1 MNKIDEVKVMT
12 VVGTYEAAKENIKVK
27 LENVNAEQI
36 GVYRSAKEYG
46 FEDLNIVPYVV
57 LSKIG
62 DGVVSARIT
71 EDICRMWGVTATEVI
86 NQGIAN
92 LDYTIKGMNETL
104 RERMRDDGMPEEL
117 IEIMVPE
124 MDERIYVVSN
134 RDLFNGASSIIA
146 AQRELNRRFPQ
157 GYFVLPSS
165 KHEVIV
171 VPRQDGFNID
181 AFKEMVTDIN
191 GSQVDEKDRLSD
203 NAYEILVA

>member
-1 MNKIDEVKVMT
+1 MNMIDKVKVMT

-46 FEDLNIVPYVV
+46 FEDLNIVPYV
-57 LSKIG
+57 IIDETE
-62 DGVVSARIT
+62 DGVMSTRIT

-86 NQGIAN
+86 DQGIEN
-92 LDYTIKGMNETL
+92 LDYTIQNMSVLIRKIA
-104 RERMRDDGMPEEL
+104 REDGMPEDL
-117 IEIMVPE
+117 IDIMFPDTDTGMYIVTNKK
-124 MDERIYVVSN
+124 R
-134 RDLFNGASSIIA
+134 LNGASSIIP

-157 GYFVLPSS
+157 GYYVLPSS

-171 VPRQDGFNID
+171 VPRRYGLNID
-181 AFKEMVTDIN
+181 EFKEMVTDIN
-191 GSQVDEKDRLSD
+191 GSQVNEKDRLSD

>member
-1 MNKIDEVKVMT
+1 MNMIDKIKVMT
-12 VVGTYEAAKENIKVK
+12 VVGTYEVAKENIKVK

-46 FEDLNIVPYVV
+46 FEDLNIVPYV
-57 LSKIG
+57 IIDETE
-62 DGVVSARIT
+62 DGVMSTRIT

-171 VPRQDGFNID
+171 VPRQDGLNID
-181 AFKEMVTDIN
+181 EFKEMVMEIN
-191 GSQVDEKDRLSD
+191 GTQVDDKDKLSD

>member
-12 VVGTYEAAKENIKVK
+12 VVGTYETAKENIKVK

-46 FEDLNIVPYVV
+46 FEDLNIVPYV
-57 LSKIG
+57 IIDETE
-62 DGVVSARIT
+62 DGVMSTRIT

-86 NQGIAN
+86 DQGIEN
-92 LDYTIKGMNETL
+92 LDYTIQNMSVLMRKIA
-104 RERMRDDGMPEEL
+104 REDGMPEDL
-117 IEIMVPE
+117 IDIMFPDTDTGMYIVTNE
-124 MDERIYVVSN
+124 KT
-134 RDLFNGASSIIA
+134 LNGASSIIP
-146 AQRELNRRFPQ
+146 AQKELKERFPQ

-171 VPRQDGFNID
+171 VPRRHGFNID